1 MAKLRKKS
9 GHYYARFYD
18 RNRSPKRKELSLQA
32 TRKDVARRRLHDL
45 EQRWQNGEFDPWNPS
60 HSVERLTVK
69 EGVERFMEAKQH
81 LRASTRKNYRTRFNA
96 WLRDHTPAGLPLAS
110 LDASHVRSY
119 VHDDDVA
126 QATKRSR
133 FTEVRSLLN
142 WWEAEGLIQHQ
153 PLDNV
158 RAPTQEK
165 KQAAFLSTDDVKKM
179 LRAIDA
185 HAELLLDQPGPNSD
199 DEWLKQMIQ
208 VGVSTGLRRSALC
221 RLRWADVDL
230 NHQLLTVRNR
240 GEEKTKSGDERSVP
254 LRGDA
259 FDVLARMKEQAQGDG
274 LDHLNARVFSDSKG
288 RAIRP
293 DRASHRFKFFARK
306 AKLKDRERLSF
317 HSLRHT
323 TGSWLAMQGVPMRVI
338 QGILGHSTVNMTQR
352 YSHLAPEVME
362 QAMEETFG

>member
-1 MAKLRKKS
+1 
-9 GHYYARFYD
+9 
-18 RNRSPKRKELSLQA
+18 
-32 TRKDVARRRLHDL
+32 
-45 EQRWQNGEFDPWNPS
+45 
-60 HSVERLTVK
+60 
-69 EGVERFMEAKQH
+69 
-81 LRASTRKNYRTRFNA
+81 
-96 WLRDHTPAGLPLAS
+96 
-110 LDASHVRSY
+110 
-119 VHDDDVA
+119 
-126 QATKRSR
+126 
-133 FTEVRSLLN
+133 
-142 WWEAEGLIQHQ
+142 
-153 PLDNV
+153 
-158 RAPTQEK
+158 
-165 KQAAFLSTDDVKKM
+165 LSTGDVKKL

-185 HAELLLDQPGPNSD
+185 HAELLQDQPGPNSD

-240 GEEKTKSGDERSVP
+240 GEEKTKSGHERSVP

-259 FDVLARMKEQAQGDG
+259 FDLLARMKREQEGG
-274 LDHLNARVFSDSKG
+274 GLNARVFSDSEG

-323 TGSWLAMQGVPMRVI
+323 TASWLAMQGVPMRVI
-338 QGILGHSTVNMTQR
+338 QGILGHSTVNMTER

-362 QAMEETFG
+362 KAMEETFGV